1 MLDTV
6 SIDRSYFEQTV
17 DEIIKNMMINSNT
30 PIEITLLM
38 SITTMEFASQIKE
51 ALFGKEEDK

>member
-38 SITTMEFASQIKE
+38 SITTMEYESQIKE
-51 ALFGKEEDK
+51 ALFVKE